1 VLPASR
7 VCSEACVE
15 IKSFLTDYYTF
26 LKFYLSWFVDPDN
39 ISENKDINIL
49 RQEAQAVNQTKLISN
64 LMLYIFR
71 AITLRM

>member
-7 VCSEACVE
+7 FCSEACVD
-15 IKSFLTDYYTF
+15 IKSFLRIYYTS

-49 RQEAQAVNQTKLISN
+49 REEAQDVNQTKFISN
-64 LMLYIFR
+64 LMLYILR
-71 AITLRM
+71 AIILRM